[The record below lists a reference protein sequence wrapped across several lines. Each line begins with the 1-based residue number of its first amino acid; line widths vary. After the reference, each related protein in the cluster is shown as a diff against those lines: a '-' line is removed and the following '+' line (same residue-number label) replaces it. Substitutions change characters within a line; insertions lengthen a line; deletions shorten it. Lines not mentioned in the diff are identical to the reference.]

1 MKMNFSIVKSS
12 SIYETFSPLYKGL
25 KLFGIIPFKI
35 SLKKGKV
42 TVSWL
47 DVVSMLVF
55 WIFWFY
61 LIACNLAKGAR
72 DVSESS
78 TIILY
83 GWHWLLIFEIAASFF
98 IQIVNLVKRKSI
110 GRLLRILDEVDSMV
124 SEKWTRN
131 AFTNEF
137 IVELDDVLSWK
148 PHGVQRPNVEN
159 YFWKSID
166 SFVDLSLLT
175 ICAESEARELQ
186 VWFIRK
192 CRICLHHFGLRS
204 NISSIHFH
212 HVEH

>member
-55 WIFWFY
+55 WIFWLY

-124 SEKWTRN
+124 SEK
-131 AFTNEF
+131 
-137 IVELDDVLSWK
+137 
-148 PHGVQRPNVEN
+148 
-159 YFWKSID
+159 
-166 SFVDLSLLT
+166 
-175 ICAESEARELQ
+175 
-186 VWFIRK
+186 
-192 CRICLHHFGLRS
+192 
-204 NISSIHFH
+204 
-212 HVEH
+212 